1 MKNSKQKKIVF
12 ILIGYLFITIY
23 FSIKN
28 VTFYRNIINPFFW
41 GLCFTYFLWN
51 QKNTYIRFYRKGKQI
66 INMVIICS
74 IYLVFYFYLGFL
86 FGFSKSPYRHDILFL
101 LKNIIIEILPVIS
114 IEMIRGMLVMKIR
127 KNKTQYVCNILLF
140 ILLELNYYTI
150 LSLWSN
156 KEELFQYT
164 CSIILPLVACNLV
177 CTYLS
182 CQYSFLL
189 SIIYRSLKKIA
200 IILLPILPNI
210 NWFACGCI
218 DLIFPTLVY
227 VFYEYHFMK
236 ERKKAKKK
244 PKSFLLFLLCI
255 SFVCFMLGIFPYEPI
270 AILSNSMTPTFSRG
284 DVLIFKKLKEE
295 ELTEIERNTIIVYQ
309 IGNQNVA
316 HRIINKVE
324 KNKETFYQTKGDKN
338 NVEDRNLVGTNQ
350 IKGVYVFSIKYAG
363 FPSVWLYEYFHK
375 E

>member
-1 MKNSKQKKIVF
+1 MTNSKQKKIVF

-41 GLCFTYFLWN
+41 GLCFIYFLWN
-51 QKNTYIRFYRKGKQI
+51 QKHNYIRFYRKGKQI
-66 INMVIICS
+66 INMVVICS

-101 LKNIIIEILPVIS
+101 FKNIIIEILPIMS

-127 KNKTQYVCNILLF
+127 KNKTQCVCNILLF

-164 CSIILPLVACNLV
+164 CSTILPLVACNLI

-182 CQYSFLL
+182 NKYSFLL
-189 SIIYRSLKKIA
+189 SIIYRSFKKFA
-200 IILLPILPNI
+200 IIFLPILPNI

-227 VFYEYHFMK
+227 VFYEYRFTK
-236 ERKKAKKK
+236 IRKKAQKKS
-244 PKSFLLFLLCI
+244 KSFLLFLLCI

-284 DVLIFKKLKEE
+284 DILIFKKLKEE
-295 ELTEIERNTIIVYQ
+295 ELAEIELNTIIVYQ
-309 IGNQNVA
+309 IENQNVA
-316 HRIINKVE
+316 HRIVNKVE